1 MGKLAT
7 TIAGI
12 DMKNPVMVASGT
24 FGYGKEYEGLVDLNR
39 LGAIV
44 TKGTSI
50 DPWPGN
56 PPDRIAETP
65 AGMLNAIGLQNDG
78 IESLIN
84 DKIPWLRQF
93 DTAVIVNIVGK
104 TVDEYAEVARRLD
117 GVEGVDGLEI
127 NVSCP
132 NVKEGGI
139 AFGTDCEMLGTV
151 ISAVRKATKLPL
163 IPKLSPNVTD
173 ILQMARVCVDSG
185 ADAVS
190 LINTLLGTA
199 IDPETRRFRLAN
211 VTGGLS
217 GPAIKPVALR
227 MVWQV
232 AQAVGVPVIGIGG
245 IMTADD
251 VVEFL
256 LAGAHA
262 VQVGTAN
269 FAEPELHDGDHRRPG
284 GLPRPPRV
292 QSHQRDSRS
301 GKDLEHRSTEVH
313 RNHRI
318 LFCVLRFRSVFLCSN
333 EGG

>member
-1 MGKLAT
+1 MSRLAT

-12 DMKNPVMVASGT
+12 ELKNPVMVASGT
-24 FGYGKEYEGLVDLNR
+24 FGYGKEYDGLVDLNR

-78 IESLIN
+78 IESLIGE
-84 DKIPWLRQF
+84 KIPWLRQF
-93 DTAVIVNIVGK
+93 DTAVIVNVVGK

-139 AFGTDCEMLGTV
+139 AFGIDCEMLGTV
-151 ISAVRKATKLPL
+151 IGAVRKATRLPV

-173 ILQMARVCVDSG
+173 IVQMAKVCVDSG
-185 ADAVS
+185 ADALS

-211 VTGGLS
+211 ITGGLS

-232 AQAVGVPVIGIGG
+232 AQAVEVPVIGIGG

-251 VVEFL
+251 AVEFL
-256 LAGAHA
+256 LSGADA

-269 FAEPELHDGDHRRPG
+269 FVNPNCTMEIIDG
-284 GLPRPPRV
+284 
-292 QSHQRDSRS
+292 
-301 GKDLEHRSTEVH
+301 LEAYLDRHGFNQISEITGTVET
-313 RNHRI
+313 
-318 LFCVLRFRSVFLCSN
+318 
-333 EGG
+333 

>member
-1 MGKLAT
+1 MSKLAT

-12 DMKNPVMVASGT
+12 ELKNPVMVASGT
-24 FGYGKEYEGLVDLNR
+24 FGYGKEYLGLIDLNR
-39 LGAIV
+39 LGAVV

-56 PPDRIAETP
+56 PPDRIAEAP

-78 IESLIN
+78 IESLLN
-84 DKIPWLRQF
+84 DKLPWLGQF
-93 DTAVIVNIVGK
+93 DTAVIVNVVGK

-117 GVEGVDGLEI
+117 DVEGVDGLEI

-139 AFGTDCEMLGTV
+139 AFGTDCRSLDTV

-173 ILQMARVCVDSG
+173 IVLMAKVCIDCG
-185 ADAVS
+185 ADALS
-190 LINTLLGTA
+190 LINTLLGTS
-199 IDPETRRFRLAN
+199 IDAETRKFRLAN
-211 VTGGLS
+211 ITGGLS

-232 AQAVGVPVIGIGG
+232 AQAVEVPVIGIGG

-251 VVEFL
+251 ALEFL
-256 LAGAHA
+256 LAGADA
-262 VQVGTAN
+262 VQIGTAN
-269 FAEPELHDGDHRRPG
+269 FVNPNTAAEIIDGLELYLDCHGFDSISEIVGAV
-284 GLPRPPRV
+284 RV
-292 QSHQRDSRS
+292 
-301 GKDLEHRSTEVH
+301 
-313 RNHRI
+313 
-318 LFCVLRFRSVFLCSN
+318 
-333 EGG
+333 